1 VEKVFVD
8 TDIVLDLLSGRKP
21 HYDFAADL
29 FSLADQSLLRI
40 FVSSLT
46 FANVHHVLSKQL
58 TATRTRKLLQKLK
71 TVVNVL
77 AVNDKII
84 ELSLASDFRDFED
97 AIQYH
102 TAIENSLET
111 LLTRNLRDFKQA
123 QISILTAQQF
133 LKTLN

>member
-1 VEKVFVD
+1 MEKVFVD
-8 TDIVLDLLSGRKP
+8 TDIVLDLLSGREP
-21 HYDFAADL
+21 HYDFAAEL
-29 FSLADQSLLRI
+29 FSLADKSLLKI

-46 FANVHHVLSKQL
+46 FANVHYVLSKQL
-58 TATRTRKLLQKLK
+58 TATRARKLLQKLK

-102 TAIENSLET
+102 TAIENDLET
-111 LLTRNLRDFKQA
+111 LLTRNLSDFKQA

-133 LKTLN
+133 LKTLT